1 MSCRPLQ
8 HVQQTNLDKQAV
20 AQLNKTL
27 KMQLSF
33 LREKLV
39 LKKATRLVHIHRY
52 AFSWLFRFS
61 WKKNRLLFHDIHE
74 SLSSLWQ
81 QYERFCVMCVL
92 ERVYFSVNNSG
103 TNFAQSTV

>member
-39 LKKATRLVHIHRY
+39 LK
-52 AFSWLFRFS
+52 
-61 WKKNRLLFHDIHE
+61 
-74 SLSSLWQ
+74 
-81 QYERFCVMCVL
+81 M
-92 ERVYFSVNNSG
+92 ERVWFIFTDMPSAGCSASVERKIDYFFMIYTKVCRVYDNNM
-103 TNFAQSTV
+103 NVFVLCVC